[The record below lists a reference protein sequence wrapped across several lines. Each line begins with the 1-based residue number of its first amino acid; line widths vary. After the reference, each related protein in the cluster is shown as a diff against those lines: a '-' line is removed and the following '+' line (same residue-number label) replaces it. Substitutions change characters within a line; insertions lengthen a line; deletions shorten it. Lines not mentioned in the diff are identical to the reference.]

1 MTLITLIGPWQLALP
16 VFCVALVALR
26 SQIRPVGALM
36 VAYGHP
42 RPAAP
47 GMATVKRHLWL
58 HAGAMTVTLMLS
70 SIGKP
75 FELISG
81 ALFVIFVFRM
91 SLIDRLAGWLPK
103 EFTGCFLL
111 AGLLVATGRGDL
123 LLQAL
128 TSLGMLLAGVAI
140 RIVGKHYTGREAL
153 GLGDVWLMA
162 GLGAWLGFPL
172 ALFALLSGVVGF
184 ILWYTGTREMSH
196 GGPLGPWLGY
206 GALLAMS
213 VSLSNPLLVW

>member
-16 VFCVALVALR
+16 VFLTALVVLR
-26 SQIRPVGALM
+26 SQIRPVAALM
-36 VAYGHP
+36 VVYGHP
-42 RPAAP
+42 QPAKS
-47 GMATVKRHLWL
+47 GMATVKRHSWL
-58 HAGAMTVTLMLS
+58 HAGAMTLIVMLS
-70 SIGKP
+70 STGRP
-75 FELISG
+75 FEWVSG

-111 AGLLVATGRGDL
+111 AGLLVAIGRGDL
-123 LLQAL
+123 LHPAL
-128 TSLGMLLAGVAI
+128 TSLGLLL
-140 RIVGKHYTGREAL
+140 TGLAVRTGGGFYADREVL
-153 GLGDVWLMA
+153 GLGDVWLMV
-162 GLGAWLGFPL
+162 GLGAWLDFPL

-184 ILWYTGTREMSH
+184 ILWHAGERASL

-213 VSLSNPLLVW
+213 VSIANPLLVW